1 MELPAVSER
10 SGHSSVYVTAT
21 VYSHRIMG
29 RDEEA
34 ARKWE
39 EFQQNSATQEFK
51 STGSTLV

>member
-1 MELPAVSER
+1 M
-10 SGHSSVYVTAT
+10 YVTAT